1 MHSIDKKKKPNFL
14 HMKLKGTQGTR
25 GKEEVIVF
33 SPD

>member
-1 MHSIDKKKKPNFL
+1 MHSIDQKKTNFL

>member
-1 MHSIDKKKKPNFL
+1 MHSIDQKKPNFL